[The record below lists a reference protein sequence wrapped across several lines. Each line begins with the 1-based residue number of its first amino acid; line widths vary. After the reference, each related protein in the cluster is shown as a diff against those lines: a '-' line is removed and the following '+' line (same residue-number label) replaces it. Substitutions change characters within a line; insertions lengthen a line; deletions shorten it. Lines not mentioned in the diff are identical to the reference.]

1 MKAVVIALAAIAFNC
16 AANENASILEHP
28 ILNAARTGTAQEIVA
43 ALRPDPSSRDLRTNV
58 GSTPLHL
65 AAANA
70 DPGPLKALIDAGA
83 DPNARD
89 HDGMTPL
96 HVAAYSQNAR
106 HAQLLLEA
114 GADPYALTAS
124 GRDPTSV
131 ARKAMAY
138 EVAGVISLWLLKKCS
153 PGKPC

>member
-1 MKAVVIALAAIAFNC
+1 MIIAAVAINC

-28 ILNAARTGTAQEIVA
+28 ILNAARTGTAQEVA
-43 ALRPDPSSRDLRTNV
+43 SALETAPASRDIRTDV

-70 DPGPLKALIDAGA
+70 APGALKALIAAGA

-96 HVAAYSQNAR
+96 HVAAYSQNAA
-106 HAQLLLEA
+106 HARLLLEA
-114 GADPYALTAS
+114 GADPHALTAS

-153 PGKPC
+153 PGQAC

>member
-1 MKAVVIALAAIAFNC
+1 MMIAAIAINC

-28 ILNAARTGTAQEIVA
+28 ILNAARTGTEQEIIA
-43 ALRPDPSSRDLRTNV
+43 ALKSDPSSRDIRTDV

-70 DPGPLKALIDAGA
+70 APGALKALIAAGA

-96 HVAAYSQNAR
+96 HISAYSQNPK

-114 GADPYALTAS
+114 GADPYALTAT

-138 EVAGVISLWLLKKCS
+138 EVAGIISLWLLKKCS

>member
-1 MKAVVIALAAIAFNC
+1 MRALVIILATLAFNC
-16 AANENASILEHP
+16 VANENASILEHP

-43 ALRPDPSSRDLRTNV
+43 ALKPDAGSRDIRTNV

-70 DPGPLKALIDAGA
+70 DPGALKALIDAGA
-83 DPNARD
+83 NPNARD

-96 HVAAYSQNAR
+96 HVAAYSQNAA

-114 GADPYALTAS
+114 GANPHALTAS

-138 EVAGVISLWLLKKCS
+138 EVAGVISLWLLKKCA

>member
-1 MKAVVIALAAIAFNC
+1 MRAIVIFGVALAFNC
-16 AANENASILEHP
+16 TANENASILEHP
-28 ILNAARTGTAQEIVA
+28 ILNGARTGTAQEIIVA
-43 ALRPDPSSRDLRTNV
+43 LKSDPSSRDIRTKV

-70 DPGPLKALIDAGA
+70 EPGALKALIDAGA
-83 DPNARD
+83 DPNVRD

-106 HAQLLLEA
+106 HALLLLEA
-114 GADPYALTAS
+114 GANPYALTAS

-138 EVAGVISLWLLKKCS
+138 EVAGVISLWLLKNCS

>member
-1 MKAVVIALAAIAFNC
+1 MRALVIILATLAFNC
-16 AANENASILEHP
+16 VANENASILEHP
-28 ILNAARTGTAQEIVA
+28 ILDAARTGTAQEIVA
-43 ALRPDPSSRDLRTNV
+43 ALKPDAGSRDIRTNV

-70 DPGPLKALIDAGA
+70 DPGALKALIDAGA
-83 DPNARD
+83 NPNARD

-96 HVAAYSQNAR
+96 HVAAYSQNAA

-114 GADPYALTAS
+114 GANPHALTAS

-138 EVAGVISLWLLKKCS
+138 EVAGVISLWLLKKCT

>member
-1 MKAVVIALAAIAFNC
+1 MRALVIILATLAFNC
-16 AANENASILEHP
+16 VANENASILEHP
-28 ILNAARTGTAQEIVA
+28 ILDAARTGTAQKIVD
-43 ALRPDPSSRDLRTNV
+43 ALKPDAGSRDIRTNV

-70 DPGPLKALIDAGA
+70 DPGALKALIDAGA

-96 HVAAYSQNAR
+96 HVAAYSQNAA

-114 GADPYALTAS
+114 GANPHALTAS

-138 EVAGVISLWLLKKCS
+138 EVAGVISLWLLKKCP

>member
-1 MKAVVIALAAIAFNC
+1 MKAVVIALATIALNC
-16 AANENASILEHP
+16 TANENASILEHP
-28 ILNAARTGTAQEIVA
+28 ILNAARTGTAQEIIA
-43 ALRPDPSSRDLRTNV
+43 ALKPDPGSRDIRTNV

-70 DPGPLKALIDAGA
+70 DPRALKALIDAGA

-96 HVAAYSQNAR
+96 HVAAYSQNAT

-131 ARKAMAY
+131 ARKAMVN

-153 PGKPC
+153 PGKTC

>member
-1 MKAVVIALAAIAFNC
+1 MIAAMAINC

-28 ILNAARTGTAQEIVA
+28 ILNTARTGTAQDVA
-43 ALRPDPSSRDLRTNV
+43 IALASDPGSRDIRTEI

-70 DPGPLKALIDAGA
+70 APGGLQALVAAGA

-96 HVAAYSQNAR
+96 HVAAYSQNAA
-106 HAQLLLEA
+106 HARLLLEA

-138 EVAGVISLWLLKKCS
+138 EVAGVISLWLLKKCA

>member
-1 MKAVVIALAAIAFNC
+1 MRILPVILVAAAVNC

-28 ILNAARTGTAQEIVA
+28 ILNAARTGTAQEVVA
-43 ALRPDPSSRDLRTNV
+43 ALEPDPGSRDIRTNV

-70 DPGPLKALIDAGA
+70 APGALKALIAAGA

-96 HVAAYSQNAR
+96 HVAAYSQNAA

-114 GADPYALTAS
+114 GADPHALTAT

>member
-1 MKAVVIALAAIAFNC
+1 MRTIVIILTALAFNC

-28 ILNAARTGTAQEIVA
+28 ILNAARTGTAQEVMA
-43 ALRPDPSSRDLRTNV
+43 SLKSEPASRDIRTSI

-70 DPGPLKALIDAGA
+70 DPGALTALLDAGA

-96 HVAAYSQNAR
+96 HVAAYSQNAT
-106 HAQLLLEA
+106 HAQRLLEA

-138 EVAGVISLWLLKKCS
+138 EVAGVISLWLLRKCS

>member
-1 MKAVVIALAAIAFNC
+1 MRALVIILATLAFNC
-16 AANENASILEHP
+16 VANENASILEHP
-28 ILNAARTGTAQEIVA
+28 ILDAARTGTAQEIVA
-43 ALRPDPSSRDLRTNV
+43 ALKPDAGSRDIRTNV

-70 DPGPLKALIDAGA
+70 DPGALKALIDAGA
-83 DPNARD
+83 NPNARD

-96 HVAAYSQNAR
+96 HVAAYSQNAV

-114 GADPYALTAS
+114 GADPHALTAS

-138 EVAGVISLWLLKKCS
+138 EVAGVISLWLLKKCA

>member
-1 MKAVVIALAAIAFNC
+1 MRILAVIIAATAINC

-28 ILNAARTGTAQEIVA
+28 ILNAARTGTAQEVA
-43 ALRPDPSSRDLRTNV
+43 SALEAAPASRDIRTDI

-70 DPGPLKALIDAGA
+70 APGALKTLIAVGA

-96 HVAAYSQNAR
+96 HVAAYSQNAA
-106 HAQLLLEA
+106 HARLLLEA
-114 GADPYALTAS
+114 GADPHALTAS

>member
-1 MKAVVIALAAIAFNC
+1 MRALVIILATLAFNC
-16 AANENASILEHP
+16 VANENASILEHP
-28 ILNAARTGTAQEIVA
+28 ILDAARTGTAQEIVA
-43 ALRPDPSSRDLRTNV
+43 ALKPDAGSRDIRTNV

-70 DPGPLKALIDAGA
+70 DPGALKALIDAGA
-83 DPNARD
+83 NPNARD

-96 HVAAYSQNAR
+96 HVAAYSQNAA

-114 GADPYALTAS
+114 GADPHALTAS

-138 EVAGVISLWLLKKCS
+138 EVAGVISLWLLKKCT

>member
-1 MKAVVIALAAIAFNC
+1 MKAVVITLALLALNC
-16 AANENASILEHP
+16 TANENASILEHP
-28 ILNAARTGTAQEIVA
+28 ILNAARTGTGEAVVA
-43 ALRPDPSSRDLRTNV
+43 ALGADPASRDFRTRV

-70 DPGPLKALIDAGA
+70 DPGALKALIDAGA
-83 DPNARD
+83 DPTARD

-153 PGKPC
+153 PGKTC

>member
-1 MKAVVIALAAIAFNC
+1 MRIAAIVLSSLVLSC
-16 AANENASILEHP
+16 AANENASVLEHL
-28 ILNAARTGTAQEIVA
+28 ILNAARTGTASEVKA
-43 ALRPDPSSRDLRTNV
+43 AIALDPGSRDIRTNV

-83 DPNARD
+83 DPNVRD

-114 GADPYALTAS
+114 GADPHALTAS

-131 ARKAMAY
+131 ARKAMAN

-153 PGKPC
+153 PEKPC